1 MRGRYTLDVYEQI
14 NYLQNYST
22 RLLLALHRYDTADS
36 ETDRKAALQRVCDE
50 CTYFRVMRKCLE
62 EVYSKTRFMQ
72 NPDGYVLDMNG
83 HNHLAAKTNNSDWM
97 YYYEIPMVAK
107 VEKWLKK
114 Q

>member
-1 MRGRYTLDVYEQI
+1 
-14 NYLQNYST
+14 
-22 RLLLALHRYDTADS
+22 
-36 ETDRKAALQRVCDE
+36 
-50 CTYFRVMRKCLE
+50 MRKSLE

-72 NPDGYVLDMNG
+72 NPNGYILDMNG